1 MTRTVLYQSTAKTDF
16 PSSADHDILET
27 AWRHNGEMGV
37 TGYLLRTRT
46 QYFQVLEGDDDVLD
60 DVVGIIRKDT
70 RHTDMQI
77 LCDTPA
83 DERRFAN
90 WAMGYHLITEAE
102 RDEFDGW
109 LKDGDDFADSMISY
123 MQLMANRREAA
134 SLTQPRMR

>member
-1 MTRTVLYQSTAKTDF
+1 MLRAVLYQSTAKTDF
-16 PSSADHDILET
+16 PSTADHDILET

-46 QYFQVLEGDDDVLD
+46 QYFQLLEGGDDVLD
-60 DVVGIIRKDT
+60 DFVGMIRKDS

-77 LCDTPA
+77 LCD
-83 DERRFAN
+83 DIVNERRFAN

-109 LKDGDDFADSMISY
+109 LKDGNDFARSMISF
-123 MQLMANRREAA
+123 MQLMAKRRNNA
-134 SLTQPRMR
+134 SATP